1 MVSRTLVDVC
11 QHLLVVD
18 VVDFVL
24 VDVLLIESSDD
35 SESTESLSPVTRNLL
50 FSLFLDTDS
59 LLSCLESPTLDPF
72 KPD

>member
-18 VVDFVL
+18 AVDFVL
-24 VDVLLIESSDD
+24 VVLLLVESSDD
-35 SESTESLSPVTRNLL
+35 SDPTESLSPVTRNLL
-50 FSLFLDTDS
+50 LSLFLDTDS
-59 LLSCLESPTLDPF
+59 LLSCVESPTLDPF

>member
-1 MVSRTLVDVC
+1 MSRTLVDVC

>member
-11 QHLLVVD
+11 QHFLVVD
-18 VVDFVL
+18 VVDFGL

>member
-1 MVSRTLVDVC
+1 MSRTLVDVC
-11 QHLLVVD
+11 QHLLVVE